1 MAKTMKTRAPVLW
14 YFTILLITT
23 CTLALFT
30 VSDSKENNIDE
41 LPCVE
46 FYIVDEGETLESI
59 GKKCN
64 DPYILFWNPL
74 IHDAKDI
81 APGVILRIIPN
92 MVSEFDSIDF

>member
-1 MAKTMKTRAPVLW
+1 MAKTMKTRASLAL
-14 YFTILLITT
+14 LLITA
-23 CTLALFT
+23 LALFT
-30 VSDSKENNIDE
+30 VTDSKENNIDE

-92 MVSEFDSIDF
+92 MVSELDLFDF